1 MITRS
6 KYRVQREKIW
16 VLAFRFGLCSSFDK
30 YNESDVLITI
40 QNKST
45 SKYLH

>member
-1 MITRS
+1 MIARS

-16 VLAFRFGLCSSFDK
+16 VLVFRFGLCSSFEK
-30 YNESDVLITI
+30 YNVSYVLITI
-40 QNKST
+40 QNKSI